1 MNSFT
6 WIATIMSM
14 VLGLGVARLLTDFIN
29 TVRARRATRIDWVP
43 LAWAFCIF
51 LTQVQ
56 FWWAF
61 GQLSVSNPDWEFVEF
76 LGLVTVVVLL
86 FAAAAQLLPSSDS
99 EREIDLRQFFAER
112 GRWALV
118 TLSVYFVLTA
128 VANAIYF
135 DARLLAI
142 SSGLHFFMIALPML
156 VFFSRSVRVQ
166 EIATAIAVPLY
177 VFDLVAASEPSLY
190 SLIS

>member
-29 TVRARRATRIDWVP
+29 AVRARRATRIDWVP
-43 LAWAFCIF
+43 LTWAFCIF
-51 LTQVQ
+51 LTQIQ

-61 GQLSVSNPDWEFVEF
+61 GQLADSKPVWDFVNF
-76 LGLVTVVVLL
+76 LGLVTMVVLL

-99 EREIDLRQFFAER
+99 EREGELRQFFAER

-118 TLSVYFVLTA
+118 TSPRIGCYSESSST
-128 VANAIYF
+128 
-135 DARLLAI
+135 RLLCRTCA
-142 SSGLHFFMIALPML
+142 SNPSTCH
-156 VFFSRSVRVQ
+156 RSCRHGN
-166 EIATAIAVPLY
+166 
-177 VFDLVAASEPSLY
+177 
-190 SLIS
+190 

>member
-29 TVRARRATRIDWVP
+29 AVRARRATRIDWVP
-43 LAWAFCIF
+43 LTWAFCIF
-51 LTQVQ
+51 LTQIQ

-61 GQLSVSNPDWEFVEF
+61 GQLADSKPVWDFVNF
-76 LGLVTVVVLL
+76 LALVTMVVLL

-99 EREIDLRQFFAER
+99 EREGELRQFFAER

-118 TLSVYFVLTA
+118 TLSVYFVLTWIGNVTLFDTRILS
-128 VANAIYF
+128 VATA
-135 DARLLAI
+135 
-142 SSGLHFFMIALPML
+142 LHLIMIALPML
-156 VFFSRSVRVQ
+156 VFASKSAQVQ
-166 EIATAIAVPLY
+166 QGATALAVPFY

-190 SLIS
+190 NLLD